1 MLKILSFILLFSPAT
16 VFSAPLSQN
25 DVSILLPLPSSQS
38 EDLPF
43 RPSTVGKFG
52 ELLPKTVYSK
62 MPPLT
67 FETPEATFK
76 KLRVVAI
83 RIDSCFPLSPPS
95 VGCQSQVR
103 FVWQPVAAQAD
114 GKVYANDAAIHTF
127 YDLSE
132 SEFFGL
138 VSQLEK
144 LKDSVGSNSSNDAL
158 VINPLLKKQGLRSA
172 YAKDLFAIILSQ
184 VGSSRLSQ
192 ATFMQLSGSGN
203 VWIFGGFLISGG
215 VVRELPIPR
224 ISEFTQTFFN
234 NPIFPT
240 YFSNGA
246 ISPAPS
252 GKDTF
257 NLLVRNSRDITKAD
271 EPEVIESTMA
281 TIRIEN
287 PQRHNVHT
295 MDCVSCH
302 TAQVA
307 RIWATRQYPWLALE
321 PRGQQFKFQSKFNL
335 INNSPHQDNTTTVRA
350 FGYKGLDPAIS
361 QRTINETAAVLEKL
375 YSEPQF

>member
-1 MLKILSFILLFSPAT
+1 MLKILSFILFFSPIT

-25 DVSILLPLPSSQS
+25 DISILLPLPKSQS
-38 EDLPF
+38 EELPF
-43 RPSTVGKFG
+43 SPSTLGKFG
-52 ELLPKTVYSK
+52 ELLPKSVYSK
-62 MPPLT
+62 MPPLD
-67 FETPEATFK
+67 FENPEETYR

-83 RIDSCFPLSPPS
+83 RIDSCFPLSPPL
-95 VGCQSQVR
+95 VGCQSQIR
-103 FVWQPVAAQAD
+103 FVWQPVAGAAD
-114 GKVYANDAAIHTF
+114 GKVYANDSAVHTF
-127 YDLSE
+127 YDLTE
-132 SEFFGL
+132 SEFLG
-138 VSQLEK
+138 VISQLEK
-144 LKDSVGSNSSNDAL
+144 LKDSVGPSSSNDIL
-158 VINPLLKKQGLRSA
+158 TVNPLLKKQGILSV
-172 YAKDLFAIILSQ
+172 YAKELFSIILTQ
-184 VGSSRLSQ
+184 VGSSRLRQ
-192 ATFMQLSGSGN
+192 ATFMQLSGAGN
-203 VWIFGGFLISGG
+203 VWVFGGFLISGG
-215 VVRELPIPR
+215 VVTELPIPR
-224 ISEFTQTFFN
+224 ISGFTQTFFN
-234 NPIFPT
+234 NPMPFSPT

-246 ISPAPS
+246 ISPAPT

-271 EPEVIESTMA
+271 EPEVIEGTMA
-281 TIRIEN
+281 AIRIEN

-335 INNSPHQDNTTTVRA
+335 INNSPNQDNTTTVRA

-375 YSEPQF
+375 YSEP